1 MGFRN
6 LERLRDL
13 EVPGALKGSLQGE
26 GVTQVTPSTVVSQ
39 KILAGDLT
47 DLQRASGSSIRNPGK
62 LDGVRLSGN
71 KKEFS

>member
-1 MGFRN
+1 M
-6 LERLRDL
+6 
-13 EVPGALKGSLQGE
+13 PGALKGSLQG
-26 GVTQVTPSTVVSQ
+26 GGNP
-39 KILAGDLT
+39 GDPLHSRLPEDAAETWT